1 MAFRGSVEDV
11 DSADRQMQQCPV
23 WRSWPGGEDAAGR
36 FAQGGDAALQGGA
49 LVAQERLG
57 QTRRH
62 GADAVLARPSP
73 YDDGDVRV
81 PYVVLDLPPEHV
93 DGLAVL
99 AEQIEDRNAAHRC
112 GGPQEHLGGAV
123 LA

>member
-23 WRSWPGGEDAAGR
+23 WRSWPGG
-36 FAQGGDAALQGGA
+36 DAALQGGA
-49 LVAQERLG
+49 LVAQDRLG